1 MPKALLLLHPGC
13 EEIESITPI
22 DLLRRAGITV
32 VSASVT
38 EDLKITGGRG
48 IPLIADTLLSD
59 CTGQSFDMLI
69 LPGGPGVDAL
79 RKRPEVLALAQKFHR
94 EEKWIAAIC
103 AAPLVLLDA
112 GILPNHVVTSFPSAE
127 QELREKA
134 LTYSLDRVHV
144 DGKLITSRGA
154 GTSEEFSLKLI
165 EVLLDLETSQQV
177 RQRILG
183 R

>member
-13 EEIESITPI
+13 EEIESITPV
-22 DLLRRAGITV
+22 DLLRRAGVTV
-32 VSASVT
+32 ISASVT
-38 EDLKITGGRG
+38 EDVKITGGRG

-59 CTGQSFDMLI
+59 CAGQSFDMLI

>member
-1 MPKALLLLHPGC
+1 MPKALLLLYPGC
-13 EEIESITPI
+13 EEIESITPV
-22 DLLRRAGITV
+22 DLLRRAGVTV
-32 VSASVT
+32 ISASVT

-79 RKRPEVLALAQKFHR
+79 RNRSEVLTLVQRFYR

-112 GILPNHVVTSFPSAE
+112 DILPNHVVTSFPSAE

-134 LTYSLDRVHV
+134 RSYSLDRVHV